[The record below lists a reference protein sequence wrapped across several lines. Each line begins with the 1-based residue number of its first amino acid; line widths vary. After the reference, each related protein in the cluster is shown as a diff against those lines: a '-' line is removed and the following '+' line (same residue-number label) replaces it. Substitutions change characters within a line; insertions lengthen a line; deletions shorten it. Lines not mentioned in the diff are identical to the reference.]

1 MKASVGP
8 PLQPL
13 QTTNIQINSR
23 IKGEHDVNVLREYI
37 EFFPKSGLAKALDA
51 YLESELSPF
60 PILEK
65 MDEDGNPINKPVDG
79 AGDDESIA
87 PDQRIDTMIVRQRA
101 PGDYE
106 LD

>member
-1 MKASVGP
+1 M
-8 PLQPL
+8 
-13 QTTNIQINSR
+13 
-23 IKGEHDVNVLREYI
+23 NVLREYI
-37 EFFPKSGLAKALDA
+37 EFFPKSGLAKALDS

-65 MDEDGNPINKPVDG
+65 VDEDGNPIVDG
-79 AGDDESIA
+79 AGDDESTA

-101 PGDYE
+101 PSDYG

>member
-1 MKASVGP
+1 M
-8 PLQPL
+8 
-13 QTTNIQINSR
+13 
-23 IKGEHDVNVLREYI
+23 NVLREYI
-37 EFFPKSGLAKALDA
+37 EFFPGSGLAEALDA

-65 MDEDGNPINKPVDG
+65 TDEDGNPIKKPIDG
-79 AGDDESIA
+79 AGDDESTA
-87 PDQRIDTMIVRQRA
+87 PDQRIDTMIVRRRA